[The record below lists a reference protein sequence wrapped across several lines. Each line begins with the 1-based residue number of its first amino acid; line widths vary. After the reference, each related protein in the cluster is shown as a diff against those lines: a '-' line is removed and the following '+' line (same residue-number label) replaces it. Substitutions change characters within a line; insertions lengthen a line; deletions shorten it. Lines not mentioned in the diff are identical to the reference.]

1 MSAGTALA
9 RPWAAVVLVAA
20 LLLAGP
26 PVAAQSSDSSDPPDP
41 GAQGAVVWEPATEA
55 VLFDRDARV
64 GRPMASTT
72 KIMTALLA
80 LEAGTYGDEVEVSAE
95 AAEIGRVPGGATLGL
110 AEGAT
115 VPMRSLL
122 AGLVLV
128 SGNDA
133 AVAVADHVAGGEGAF
148 VDEMN
153 DRADELALD
162 QTNFVNSSGLT
173 DDRSHRASPLDLA
186 RLADVAM
193 ADERFAELAGAESL
207 DADGLGTLHSRNEL
221 LGTYPGATGVK
232 TGYTALAGRSLVAS
246 AERDGRVLYAVVLG
260 AEDSFADAAML
271 LDHGFEDFRRLDV
284 ADDEPV
290 LTYRWAD
297 AEAPVVPAEPLTSTV
312 AAKADV
318 SARLDLH
325 ADVERPAPAGAPA
338 GQLTLVVDG
347 QEQVTVGVELAAAA
361 EEAAAAE
368 PTGQLGSAIADTMR
382 GLGRLRPV
390 DVGLP

>member
-1 MSAGTALA
+1 MSAGAVLGRALA
-9 RPWAAVVLVAA
+9 AVMLVAV
-20 LLLAGP
+20 LLLAGSAA
-26 PVAAQSSDSSDPPDP
+26 AAQPADSSEAPDP
-41 GAQGAVVWEPATEA
+41 GAEGAVVWEPATEA

-133 AVAVADHVAGGEGAF
+133 AVAVADHVAGGEDAF

-153 DRADELALD
+153 ARAAELDLD
-162 QTNFVNSSGLT
+162 QTHFLNSSGLT
-173 DDRSHRASPLDLA
+173 DDRSHHASPLDLA

-193 ADERFAELAGAESL
+193 ADERFAELAGAKRL
-207 DADGLGTLHSRNEL
+207 DADALGTLDSRNEL

-246 AERDGRVLYAVVLG
+246 AERDDRVLYAVVLG
-260 AEDSFADAAML
+260 AEDSFEDAAAL
-271 LDHGFEDFRRLDV
+271 LDHGFDNFRRVDV

-297 AEAPVVPAEPLTSTV
+297 AEAPLVPAEPLTSSV
-312 AAKADV
+312 AAAADV
-318 SARLDLH
+318 FARLDLH

-347 QEQVTVGVELAAAA
+347 QEQATVGLEIEAAA
-361 EEAAAAE
+361 EESVAAE
-368 PTGQLGSAIADTMR
+368 PIDQLGSAIADTMR